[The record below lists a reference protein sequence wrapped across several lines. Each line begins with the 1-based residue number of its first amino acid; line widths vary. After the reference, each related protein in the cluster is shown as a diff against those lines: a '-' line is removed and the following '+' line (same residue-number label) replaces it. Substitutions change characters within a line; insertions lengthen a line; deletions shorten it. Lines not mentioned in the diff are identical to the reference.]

1 MGGRRRPRAVS
12 VDDMGVDY
20 TCILDTEDRRR
31 RWSEAVTDSDLRNSV
46 RLNKLFRRVGFHFKL
61 SVSAQS
67 RGRCIGIK
75 EESSL
80 SGLPLLQ

>member
-1 MGGRRRPRAVS
+1 MS

-46 RLNKLFRRVGFHFKL
+46 RLNKLFRPVGCGISFQT
-61 SVSAQS
+61 VSQ
-67 RGRCIGIK
+67 RP
-75 EESSL
+75 E
-80 SGLPLLQ
+80 

>member
-1 MGGRRRPRAVS
+1 MS

-20 TCILDTEDRRR
+20 TCTLDTEDRRR

-46 RLNKLFRRVGFHFKL
+46 RLNKLFRRVGFQT
-61 SVSAQS
+61 VSQ
-67 RGRCIGIK
+67 RQRRCIGIK

>member
-1 MGGRRRPRAVS
+1 MS

-20 TCILDTEDRRR
+20 TCTLDTEDRRR

-61 SVSAQS
+61 SVSAQ
-67 RGRCIGIK
+67 RRCIGIK